1 MTTIA
6 ARFSTR
12 EFAADSMISDDSSF
26 FLGQK
31 LRVGNGCIYGAA
43 GDWEKILKAY
53 QLIESNATDWESDL
67 DVEILQLR
75 QDGLYVYESCIIP
88 TKLKNDFW
96 AIGTGAQ
103 WFMGAIHGGASFIQA
118 MEIAC
123 ANDTSSRGPID
134 YMVLEEVSGRSK
146 SNRRRHNRGV

>member
-6 ARFSTR
+6 ARFSTK
-12 EFAADSMISDDSSF
+12 EIAADSMVSDESSF
-26 FLGQK
+26 FLAEK
-31 LRVGNGCIYGAA
+31 LRVGKNSIYGAA

-53 QLIESNATDWESDL
+53 QLIESDSTDWDSDL

-75 QDGLYVYESCIIP
+75 HDGIFVYESTIIP
-88 TKLKNDFW
+88 TKIKNDFW

-103 WFMGAIHGGASFIQA
+103 WFMGAILGGATFMQA

-123 ANDTSSRGPID
+123 TNDSSSRGPID
-134 YMVLEEVSGRSK
+134 YMVLGEEIARKK
-146 SNRRRHNRGV
+146 SNRRRISFGI